1 MVELQDASG
10 RLIVVL
16 PMRFRYS
23 GRSYAVFLEGKL
35 VADYRTLKEAMDH
48 ARSLAQSGNPDQQPG
63 PRYGGGEA

>member
-1 MVELQDASG
+1 MIELQDTKG

-35 VADYRTLKEAMDH
+35 VADYRTIKEAMDH
-48 ARSLAQSGNPDQQPG
+48 ARSLAKSGDEETQVSTRDG
-63 PRYGGGEA
+63 DAGV